1 MKNKLKTICGKNK
14 KKKIN
19 NNIKEKINN
28 NQNNKNKKLKLS
40 EDIIKIIKNNKINN
54 KYDSLKLTYLKNLEN
69 LKYKNESIIANIQA
83 QINKLIN
90 EIEEL

>member
-69 LKYKNESIIANIQA
+69 LKNKNESIIANIQA